1 MQRTS
6 GQLVSRST
14 VTRYVDPFSW
24 KKTLQTY
31 WNRNSGTGG
40 SYGRR
45 LACNGV
51 MTRQVG
57 HLACLSSMSQRS
69 PGQKTDVTAWFHIS
83 DDPWCAELRV
93 SSTLPRSFSGI
104 TVLPL

>member
-40 SYGRR
+40 SYGGG
-45 LACNGV
+45 LACNGAI
-51 MTRQVG
+51 MRQVG
-57 HLACLSSMSQRS
+57 HLARQSSLFRQS
-69 PGQKTDVTAWFHIS
+69 PGQKKDVPARFHIW
-83 DDPWCAELRV
+83 DDPWCAEWRV
-93 SSTLPRSFSGI
+93 SSTLSRSFSGM
-104 TVLPL
+104 TLLLL